1 MRKRRRNIGVRMA
14 ASSCPFQT
22 VLVLVL
28 DLVVANNSVISV
40 STVGAII
47 LIFNMWEGKED

>member
-22 VLVLVL
+22 VLLLVL